1 MTTISTTT
9 SPSRRVVVLAPNG
22 PLGPDDAAP
31 LRQALRDATPEAG
44 LVVVDLLDAPSV
56 DDAVVEV
63 LVGGSVRC
71 AQAGVRF
78 VVANA
83 DSDAWVAL
91 TTARVAGVLR
101 AHRRGTPPLSDLVQL
116 LEL

>member
-1 MTTISTTT
+1 MTMISTVT
-9 SPSRRVVVLAPNG
+9 SPSGRVNVVAPRG
-22 PLGPDDAAP
+22 PLGAEDAASLRHALRGAMPDD
-31 LRQALRDATPEAG
+31 G
-44 LVVVDLLDAPSV
+44 LLVVDLLD
-56 DDAVVEV
+56 VEV
-63 LVGGSVRC
+63 LDDAAVEALVGASARC
-71 AQAGVRF
+71 SEAGVRF

-83 DSDAWVAL
+83 GADAWLAL